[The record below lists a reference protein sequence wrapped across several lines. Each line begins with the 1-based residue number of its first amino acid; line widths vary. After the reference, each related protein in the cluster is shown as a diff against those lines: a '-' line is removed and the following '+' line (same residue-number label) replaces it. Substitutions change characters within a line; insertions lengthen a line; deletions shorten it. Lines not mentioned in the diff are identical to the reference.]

1 MIDHTPAGGWTHDV
15 RTFKFKPR
23 DVGLLPKQFGKS
35 GLPLVPTE
43 GVAIQDPLFQAAQL
57 QHLVANA
64 ARESMLAEGYS
75 LLWYMYRLGDMPGM
89 TYERLVR
96 IHRGETLMQL
106 ADLMALA
113 QRFDAVR
120 SLLSTM
126 ATGSGG
132 RGADD
137 HLPADRLK

>member
-1 MIDHTPAGGWTHDV
+1 
-15 RTFKFKPR
+15 
-23 DVGLLPKQFGKS
+23 
-35 GLPLVPTE
+35 
-43 GVAIQDPLFQAAQL
+43 
-57 QHLVANA
+57 
-64 ARESMLAEGYS
+64 
-75 LLWYMYRLGDMPGM
+75 M

-126 ATGSGG
+126 ATWCGG